1 MNIRHIALLAAGTLT
16 LTAARAVELARIASP
31 DGRLAF
37 TLQAADT
44 TGKGSPLTYTVT
56 FDSHTVI
63 EPSALG
69 LRFDDRNGTG
79 SWNAIPNIKKIT
91 LSKTEAHDSVWRPVY
106 GEQAEYR
113 DRYNQF
119 RVSFPG
125 SQVQLCVRA
134 YNEGIA
140 FRYEIPNEDLIL
152 KIGGELTQFNF
163 PDSARGWINSHP
175 QAVCERRK
183 LEKLQTEM
191 PLTVEL
197 PDGRYAAVL
206 EAGLANYARARLRAG
221 EKAGK
226 LHIALDSPVVTG
238 SPARSPWRVVMAADK
253 PTELLQNNGL
263 ILNLNEPCALASTD
277 WIRPGKVIRE
287 VTLNTK
293 TAKECVDFAAERGI
307 QYIHFDAG
315 WYGHEYVQ
323 ASDATTVDVDPDR
336 NPVNDLNLLEVIRYA
351 KAKDIGV
358 ILYVN
363 RRQLE
368 KNMDVI
374 FSLYRSWGVAGVKFG
389 FVNTGTHHWVEWVNE
404 AVRKAADNG
413 LIVNIHD
420 EYRPTGLSRTW
431 PNLLT
436 QEGIR
441 GNEEMPDANHNTA
454 LPFTRYLSGAG
465 DYTYC
470 YYTRKELG
478 HEKRHVQN
486 TPAHQLALPV
496 VYYSPLQYIYWYDKP
511 TDYRGE
517 PELEF
522 WKAMPTVWN
531 RTVVL
536 DGRIGGYASV
546 ARQAANGDWF
556 VGTITNKEGRTLT
569 LALDFLEKGK
579 KYRLTRYADGTATIP
594 TRTKVGVTTQTVRG
608 GDRIGLT
615 LKPSGG
621 EAWHIT
627 AIE

>member
-1 MNIRHIALLAAGTLT
+1 MYICRLLLLT
-16 LTAARAVELARIASP
+16 TGILSFTAVRAVELARLASP

-44 TGKGSPLTYTVT
+44 AGKGSPLTYSVA
-56 FDSHTVI
+56 FDGRMIV
-63 EPSALG
+63 EPSLLN
-69 LRFDDRNGTG
+69 LRLDDRNGTG
-79 SWNAIPNIKKIT
+79 SWNAIPNVKKI
-91 LSKTEAHDSVWRPVY
+91 SVSETTARDTVWKPPY

-119 RVSFPG
+119 LVSVPG
-125 SQVQLCVRA
+125 SQVRLCVRV
-134 YNEGIA
+134 YDEGVA
-140 FRYEIPNEDLIL
+140 FRYEFPSEDLIL
-152 KIGGELTQFNF
+152 KIGAESTEFNF
-163 PDSARGWINSHP
+163 PDSSRGWVNTHP

-197 PDGRYAAVL
+197 PGGGYAAVL
-206 EAGLANYARARLRAG
+206 EAGLVNYARARLRAG
-221 EKAGK
+221 ESAGK
-226 LHIALDSPVVTG
+226 LSIALDSPVVTG
-238 SPARSPWRVVMAADK
+238 SPTRSPWRVIMAADK
-253 PTELLQNNGL
+253 PKELLQNNGI
-263 ILNLNEPCALASTD
+263 ILNLNEPCALTSTD

-287 VTLNTK
+287 MTLNTK
-293 TAKECVDFAAERGI
+293 TAKACVDFAAERRI
-307 QYIHFDAG
+307 DFIHFDAG

-336 NPVNDLNLLEVIRYA
+336 NPINDLNLPEVIQYA
-351 KAKDIGV
+351 GSKNIGV

-374 FSLYRSWGVAGVKFG
+374 FSLYQSWGVAGIKFG

-404 AVRKAADNG
+404 AVRKAAKYG
-413 LIVNIHD
+413 LLVNVHD
-420 EYRPTGLSRTW
+420 EYRPTGLSRTY

-454 LPFTRYLSGAG
+454 LPFTRFLSGAG

-478 HEKRHVQN
+478 HEKRHVRN
-486 TPAHQLALPV
+486 TPVHQLTLPV
-496 VYYSPLQYIYWYDKP
+496 VYYSPLQYIYWYDRP
-511 TDYRGE
+511 SDYGGE

-522 WKAMPTVWN
+522 WKAMPTVWDK
-531 RTVVL
+531 TVVL
-536 DGRIGGYASV
+536 DGEIGGYAAV
-546 ARQAANGDWF
+546 ARQRNEEWF
-556 VGTITNKEGRTLT
+556 AGIINNKEVRTLSFT
-569 LALDFLEKGK
+569 LDFLDKGR
-579 KYRLTRYADGTATIP
+579 KYRLTRYADGPESIP
-594 TRTKVGVTTQTVRG
+594 TRTKVEVTTRTVKA
-608 GDRIGLT
+608 GDRIAIS

-627 AIE
+627 PID

>member
-1 MNIRHIALLAAGTLT
+1 MYICRLLLLT
-16 LTAARAVELARIASP
+16 TGILSFTAVRAVELARLASP

-44 TGKGSPLTYTVT
+44 AGKGSPLTYSVA
-56 FDSHTVI
+56 FDGRMIV
-63 EPSALG
+63 EPSLLN
-69 LRFDDRNGTG
+69 LRLDDRNGTG
-79 SWNAIPNIKKIT
+79 SWNAIPNVKKI
-91 LSKTEAHDSVWRPVY
+91 SVSETTARDTVWKPPY

-119 RVSFPG
+119 LVSVPG
-125 SQVQLCVRA
+125 SQVRFCVRV
-134 YNEGIA
+134 YDEGVA
-140 FRYEIPNEDLIL
+140 FRYEFPSEDLIL
-152 KIGGELTQFNF
+152 KIGAESTEFNF
-163 PDSARGWINSHP
+163 PDSSRGWVNTHP

-197 PDGRYAAVL
+197 PGGGYAAVL
-206 EAGLANYARARLRAG
+206 EAGLVNYARARLRAG
-221 EKAGK
+221 ESAGK
-226 LHIALDSPVVTG
+226 LSIALDSPVVTG
-238 SPARSPWRVVMAADK
+238 SPTRSPWRVIMAADK
-253 PTELLQNNGL
+253 PKELLQNNGI
-263 ILNLNEPCALASTD
+263 ILNLNEPCALTSTD

-287 VTLNTK
+287 MTLNTK
-293 TAKECVDFAAERGI
+293 TAKACVDFAAERRI
-307 QYIHFDAG
+307 DFIHFDAG

-336 NPVNDLNLLEVIRYA
+336 NPINDLNLPEVIQYA
-351 KAKDIGV
+351 GSKNIGV

-374 FSLYRSWGVAGVKFG
+374 FSLYQSWGVAGIKFG

-404 AVRKAADNG
+404 AVRKAAKYG
-413 LIVNIHD
+413 LLVNVHD
-420 EYRPTGLSRTW
+420 EYRPTGLSRTY

-454 LPFTRYLSGAG
+454 LPFTRFLSGAG

-478 HEKRHVQN
+478 HEKRHVRN
-486 TPAHQLALPV
+486 TPVHQLTLPV
-496 VYYSPLQYIYWYDKP
+496 VYYSPLQYIYWYDRP
-511 TDYRGE
+511 SDYGGE

-522 WKAMPTVWN
+522 WKAMPTVWDK
-531 RTVVL
+531 TVVL
-536 DGRIGGYASV
+536 DGEIGGYAAV
-546 ARQAANGDWF
+546 ARQRNEEWF
-556 VGTITNKEGRTLT
+556 AGIINNKEVRTLSFT
-569 LALDFLEKGK
+569 LDFLDKGR
-579 KYRLTRYADGTATIP
+579 KYRLTRYADGPESIP
-594 TRTKVGVTTQTVRG
+594 TRTKVEVTTRTVKA
-608 GDRIGLT
+608 GDRIAVS

-627 AIE
+627 PID

>member
-1 MNIRHIALLAAGTLT
+1 MLIRRLLLLT
-16 LTAARAVELARIASP
+16 TGILSFATVRAVELARIASP

-37 TLQAADT
+37 TLQTADT
-44 TGKGSPLTYTVT
+44 SGKGSPLTYCVA
-56 FDSHTVI
+56 FDGRMIV
-63 EPSALG
+63 EPSLVN
-69 LRFDDRNGTG
+69 LRLNDRNGTG
-79 SWNAIPNIKKIT
+79 SWNAIPNVKKI
-91 LSKTEAHDSVWRPVY
+91 SVSETTARDTVWKPPY

-113 DRYNQF
+113 DYYNQF
-119 RVSFPG
+119 LVSVPG
-125 SQVQLCVRA
+125 SQVRLRVRV
-134 YNEGIA
+134 YDEGVA
-140 FRYEIPNEDLIL
+140 FRYEFPGEDLIL
-152 KIGGELTQFNF
+152 KIGAESTEFNF
-163 PDSARGWINSHP
+163 PDSSRGWVNTHP

-197 PDGRYAAVL
+197 PSGGYAAVL
-206 EAGLANYARARLRAG
+206 EVGLVNYARARLRAG
-221 EKAGK
+221 ESAGK
-226 LHIALDSPVVTG
+226 LSIALDSPVVTG
-238 SPARSPWRVVMAADK
+238 SPTRSPWRVIMAADEPK
-253 PTELLQNNGL
+253 ELLQNNG
-263 ILNLNEPCALASTD
+263 IVLNLNEPCALASTD

-287 VTLNTK
+287 MTLNTR

-307 QYIHFDAG
+307 DFIHFDAG

-336 NPVNDLNLLEVIRYA
+336 NPVNDLNLLEVIQYA
-351 KAKDIGV
+351 RSKNIGV

-374 FSLYRSWGVAGVKFG
+374 FPLYQSWGVAGIKFG

-404 AVRKAADNG
+404 AVRKAAQYG
-413 LIVNIHD
+413 LLVNIHD
-420 EYRPTGLSRTW
+420 EYRPTGLSRTY

-454 LPFTRYLSGAG
+454 LPFTRFLSGAG

-486 TPAHQLALPV
+486 SPAHQLALPV
-496 VYYSPLQYIYWYDKP
+496 VYYSPLQYIYWYDRP
-511 TDYRGE
+511 SDYGRE

-522 WKAMPTVWN
+522 WKAMPTVWDK
-531 RTVVL
+531 TVVL
-536 DGRIGGYASV
+536 DGEIGGYAAV
-546 ARQAANGDWF
+546 ARQRNGEWF
-556 VGTITNKEGRTLT
+556 AGIINNKEARTLT
-569 LALDFLEKGK
+569 FSLDFLEKGR
-579 KYRLTRYADGTATIP
+579 KYRLTRYADGPESIP
-594 TRTKVGVTTQTVRG
+594 TRTKVEVTTRTVKA
-608 GDRIGLT
+608 GDRIALS

-627 AIE
+627 PIK